1 MEKFRA
7 IIEQATDGGYSVRC
21 EEIAGAFGYGMDEEE
36 AKADFL
42 DVIAEQCEYYTEK
55 HGHAPVWESV
65 EFEYVYDLR
74 AFFALFPFIN
84 VSGFAHEVGI
94 NASLM
99 RQYSKGIAFASERQ
113 RDNIERGLRRVV
125 NRLAAVKF

>member
-21 EEIAGAFGYGMDEEE
+21 EEIAGAFGYGLNEEE

-42 DVIAEQCEYYTEK
+42 EVVDEQCEYYTEK
-55 HGHAPVWESV
+55 YGHSPAWEGV

-84 VSGFAHEVGI
+84 VSAFAHEVGV

-99 RQYSKGIAFASERQ
+99 RQYSKGLAFASERQ
-113 RDNIERGLRRVV
+113 RVNIERGYRRMVE
-125 NRLAAVKF
+125 RLAAVKF